1 MPLIT
6 SSSRQSSDLP
16 HKRNGTSMEWD
27 SDQTDICMTLS
38 SEPQNTSV
46 QSTLVMALMDTS
58 MILSNELQDHA
69 ITVLVTENTIMVSD
83 QMAIFMILSRNKV
96 YLKTF
101 LVIYCK
107 QGFLYMVGLQKTQQF
122 EIHYTRLGTSI
133 NCSLHYT
140 WIQYQVAHL
149 EL

>member
-1 MPLIT
+1 MKMTALKHLI
-6 SSSRQSSDLP
+6 
-16 HKRNGTSMEWD
+16 
-27 SDQTDICMTLS
+27 I
-38 SEPQNTSV
+38 
-46 QSTLVMALMDTS
+46 
-58 MILSNELQDHA
+58 DHA

-149 EL
+149 ELRSYTMPCKLALVAP

>member
-1 MPLIT
+1 MKIKMKMTALKHLI
-6 SSSRQSSDLP
+6 
-16 HKRNGTSMEWD
+16 
-27 SDQTDICMTLS
+27 I
-38 SEPQNTSV
+38 
-46 QSTLVMALMDTS
+46 
-58 MILSNELQDHA
+58 DHA

-140 WIQYQVAHL
+140 WFQYQVAHP

>member
-1 MPLIT
+1 MKITALKHLI
-6 SSSRQSSDLP
+6 
-16 HKRNGTSMEWD
+16 
-27 SDQTDICMTLS
+27 I
-38 SEPQNTSV
+38 
-46 QSTLVMALMDTS
+46 
-58 MILSNELQDHA
+58 DHA
-69 ITVLVTENTIMVSD
+69 ITVLVTENIIMVSD

-140 WIQYQVAHL
+140 WIQYQVAHP
-149 EL
+149 ELTLGYVNWGVLYPESSYKILLLSIMDP